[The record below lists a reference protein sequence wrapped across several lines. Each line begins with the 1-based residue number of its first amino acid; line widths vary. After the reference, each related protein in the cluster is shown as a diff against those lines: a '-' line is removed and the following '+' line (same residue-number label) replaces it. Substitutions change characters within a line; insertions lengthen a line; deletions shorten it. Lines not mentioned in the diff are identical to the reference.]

1 MNAVRQATPA
11 TLAIEPLRDPDRAG
25 WDAFVRAHPEG
36 TFFHLSNWQRVLQL
50 AFGHRSHYLLAR
62 QDGAIV
68 GVLPLARVKSLLF
81 GDALISTPFCVYGGA
96 LGATP
101 EVVLALEDHAAALAR
116 ELDVDHLELRN
127 RTATRPAGAEGWP
140 VKELYVTFR
149 RQIDADP
156 EKNLA
161 AIPRKQ
167 RAEVRAGIKNGL
179 QTELDTDTARLFDIY
194 SRSVRSL
201 GTPVFSRRY
210 FDVLRQEFG
219 ADCEIAT
226 VTHEGKPLASL
237 MTFWFRN
244 EVLPYYGGGLPAARA
259 LSGYDYLYWD
269 LMSRAAQRG
278 CQIYDFGRS
287 KLDTG
292 PFKYKKHWGFEPQPL
307 PYAYHLVR
315 RTALPNLSPTNPKYH
330 RAIEAWKKLPLPV
343 TQFIGPMLAR
353 YLG

>member
-1 MNAVRQATPA
+1 MNAVRQSMPA
-11 TLAIEPLRDPDRAG
+11 SFDIQPVRDLDRGG
-25 WDAFVRAHPEG
+25 WDAFVRAHPDG
-36 TFFHLSNWQRVLQL
+36 TFFHLWGWQRVLRR
-50 AFGHRSHYLLAR
+50 AFGHRSHYLVAR
-62 QDGAIV
+62 QDNAIV

-96 LGATP
+96 LGTTP
-101 EVVLALEDHAAALAR
+101 EAVLALEDHAAALAR
-116 ELDVDHLELRN
+116 ELNVDHLELRN
-127 RTATRPAGAEGWP
+127 RVCTRPGDAAWP
-140 VKELYVTFR
+140 TKELYVTFR
-149 RQIDADP
+149 KQLDPDP

-179 QTELDTDTARLFDIY
+179 QTEFDTDTRRLFDIY

-201 GTPVFSRRY
+201 GTPVFARRY

-226 VTHEGKPLASL
+226 VTQDGKPLASL
-237 MTFWFRN
+237 MTFWFRD
-244 EVLPYYGGGLPAARA
+244 EVLPYYGGGLPAARE
-259 LSGYDYLYWD
+259 LSGYDYMYWD
-269 LMSRAAQRG
+269 LMRRAAQRG
-278 CQIYDFGRS
+278 CQVYDFGRS

-315 RTALPNLSPTNPKYH
+315 RTELPNLSPTNPKYQ
-330 RAIEAWKKLPLPV
+330 RAIEAWKRLPLPV
-343 TQFIGPMLAR
+343 TQWVGPLLAR